1 MLNYFNG
8 RLIKV
13 INKNKKEEVIEEL
26 VDLISSNTNFIENK
40 EDFIKGIMERESIG
54 STCIGMGI
62 ALPHTRLDGIKDV
75 VVAFGIMENP
85 IEFDSIDMEPIKI
98 VVLVGAPKEKTK
110 EYLKVLSDLAK
121 IFRNR
126 KYREAIKSSKDQ
138 MDIVEVL
145 MEITEL

>member
-26 VDLISSNTNFIENK
+26 VDLINSNTNLVENK
-40 EDFIKGIMERESIG
+40 EEFIKGIMERESIG

-62 ALPHTRLDGIKDV
+62 ALPHTRLDGIKDI

-138 MDIVEVL
+138 LDMVEAL

>member
-26 VDLISSNTNFIENK
+26 VDLINSNTNLVENK
-40 EDFIKGIMERESIG
+40 EEFIKGIMERESIG

-62 ALPHTRLDGIKDV
+62 ALPHTRLDGIKDI

-110 EYLKVLSDLAK
+110 EYLKVLSDFAK

-138 MDIVEVL
+138 LDMVEAL